1 MPPKRKREENK
12 TQVDRKK
19 CCIYIVAQQLSYPS
33 EAQPTAPQ
41 MGMPMPQP
49 GFTAQSMPPYPGNV
63 QSPPPNYTQSQNPYP
78 NMPPGFQPAY
88 QQQPV
93 APYTSQPGPPP
104 GQQVVMQQP
113 GGMQQPG
120 PPGAPQWMMQPQR
133 PLNCPMGLEYLTMVD
148 QLLVHQKVE
157 LLEGK

>member
-1 MPPKRKREENK
+1 
-12 TQVDRKK
+12 
-19 CCIYIVAQQLSYPS
+19 
-33 EAQPTAPQ
+33 
-41 MGMPMPQP
+41 MPQP

-63 QSPPPNYTQSQNPYP
+63 QSPPNYTQSQNPYP

-93 APYTSQPGPPP
+93 APSYTSQPGPPL
-104 GQQVVMQQP
+104 GQQQIVMQQP

-157 LLEGK
+157 LLEGKSNCDSRMQNLG